1 MLNSDDVILIVVD
14 IQEKLIRAM
23 FEKEKML
30 ENVVKLIKG
39 ILLFDIPILLT
50 EQYPRGLG
58 QTVSE
63 IASLI
68 PDYKPIP
75 KLSFSCCG
83 NQQFMQAL
91 GQSGKT
97 QILLIGIETHVC
109 VYQTAIDLINLGYQ
123 VNVVTDCVSSRTKEN
138 IHLALHRM
146 EIEGAKL
153 TGTEMTLFE
162 LLKIAEGDKFKDIS
176 NFVK

>member
-1 MLNSDDVILIVVD
+1 MLNSDDSILIIVD
-14 IQEKLIRAM
+14 IQEKLIRVM
-23 FEKEKML
+23 HEKEKML
-30 ENVVKLIKG
+30 ENITKLIKG
-39 ILLFDIPILLT
+39 IVLLGIPILIT

-97 QILLIGIETHVC
+97 QILLIGIESHVC

-138 IHLALHRM
+138 IHLALRRI
-146 EIEGAKL
+146 ENEGAKL
-153 TGTEMTLFE
+153 TGTEMALFE

-176 NFVK
+176 NFIK

>member
-1 MLNSDDVILIVVD
+1 MLNSDDAILIVVD

-30 ENVVKLIKG
+30 ENVMKLIKG
-39 ILLFDIPILLT
+39 ILLFDIPILIT

-75 KLSFSCCG
+75 KLSFSCCD

-91 GQSGKT
+91 SQSGKT

-146 EIEGAKL
+146 EIESAKL
-153 TGTEMTLFE
+153 TGVEMALFE